1 MKFILSMPPSINQS
15 YGVNRDKVDPLYKK
29 PKVRE
34 WENEAG
40 WEVKRQ
46 LMNQTPKTYYKDIYF
61 YVDFYYKFNRDIDA
75 GIKVLLDLFQKQ
87 GIYLND
93 IQIINLVVTKNSDP
107 KNPRAEV
114 IISDHEIF

>member
-1 MKFILSMPPSINQS
+1 MKFILPMPPSINQT
-15 YGVNRDKVDPLYKK
+15 YGVNRGKAEPLYKK

-40 WEVKRQ
+40 WIVKQQ
-46 LMNQTPKTYYKDIYF
+46 LMHESVRTYYKDVYM
-61 YVDFYYKFNRDIDA
+61 YVDFHCKIDRDIDA

-93 IQIINLVVTKNSDP
+93 IQIIKLVVTKVKDLLNHG
-107 KNPRAEV
+107 AEV
-114 IISDHEIF
+114 LISDHELY